1 MAARKRGIS
10 IDYSAFETFA
20 EELEKLGAD
29 LKEVFTEAM
38 EKQGEKVALDTK
50 DAVKQVYLPA
60 KGKYSQGDTEK
71 AIDMHPKVEWSGSLG
86 VIGLGFD
93 KTKPGAGGFLITG
106 TPKMKPDYALEKI
119 YGQKKYERDVQK
131 HILENL
137 QDQIHKR
144 LGQFK

>member
-71 AIDMHPKVEWSGSLG
+71 AIDMHPKVEWSGS
-86 VIGLGFD
+86 VAEIGLGFD
-93 KTKPGAGGFLITG
+93 KTKSGAGGFLITG
-106 TPKMKPDYALEKI
+106 TPKMQPDYKLEKI
-119 YGQKKYERDVQK
+119 FGQKKYEREMVKEIANQ
-131 HILENL
+131 L
-137 QDQIHKR
+137 QEEINDRIK
-144 LGQFK
+144 GIK